1 MAEAVDWDE
10 HTSGNQMS
18 DYLNWLRRLRLPIPT
33 LAQHRACIF
42 LERHGYRFLV
52 DFGFQN
58 APHLA
63 QEYRR
68 RGRIR

>member
-1 MAEAVDWDE
+1 
-10 HTSGNQMS
+10 MS
-18 DYLNWLRRLRLPIPT
+18 DYIHWLRRLRLPIPT

-58 APHLA
+58 APDLA
-63 QEYRR
+63 SEYRR
-68 RGRIR
+68 VGKIRSYE